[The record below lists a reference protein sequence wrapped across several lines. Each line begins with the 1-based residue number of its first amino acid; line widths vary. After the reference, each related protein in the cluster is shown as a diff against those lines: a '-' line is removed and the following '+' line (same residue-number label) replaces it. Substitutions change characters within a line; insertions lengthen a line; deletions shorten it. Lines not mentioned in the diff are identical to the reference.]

1 MLELQVQ
8 VNHPLKT
15 FNSFGFA
22 VSADYLVT
30 IKKETLLREAM
41 AYARAKNLSLVVL
54 GEGSNVV
61 FRQNISGL
69 VLKMAITG
77 IEIVEQNESSVL
89 VKVGAGENW
98 HEFILWCLQNNYYGL
113 ENLSLIP
120 GAVGAAPIQNIG
132 AYGVEQNKCFESL
145 QALNRSTGETVI
157 FKNSDCEFGYR
168 DSVFKGK
175 FLDQFIITRVS
186 YRLRKLADTQTEYG
200 AIKDELA
207 KMKADPK
214 DPKAVSKAVCNIRR
228 SKLPAPDLIGNA
240 GSFFKN
246 PVVDAVTFEQLRAKY
261 NGLIA
266 YPQDRGMVKLAAG
279 WMIEFCGWKGF
290 REGDVGVHADQA
302 LVLVNY
308 GEGLGSELIELAARI
323 QRSVHNK
330 FGIDL
335 EFEPRIYP
343 AL

>member
-1 MLELQVQ
+1 MLESQVQ
-8 VNHPLKT
+8 ANHPLKS

-22 VSADYLVT
+22 VLADYLVT
-30 IKKETLLREAM
+30 IKDETHLREALD
-41 AYARAKNLSLVVL
+41 YARAKELSLVVL

-61 FRQNISGL
+61 FRQNINAL

-77 IEIVEQNESSVL
+77 IQIIEENESSVL
-89 VKVGAGENW
+89 VQVGAGENW
-98 HEFILWCLQNNYYGL
+98 HQFILWCLQNNYYGL

-132 AYGVEQNKCFESL
+132 AYGVEQNKCFDCLE
-145 QALNRSTGETVI
+145 AVNRLTGEIVV
-157 FKNSDCEFGYR
+157 FNNSNCEFGYR

-175 FLDQFIITRVS
+175 FLDQFIITQVS
-186 YRLRKLADTQTEYG
+186 YRLNKQADTQTAYG

-207 KMKADPK
+207 AMNADPN
-214 DPKAVSKAVCNIRR
+214 DPKAVSRAVCNIRR
-228 SKLPAPDLIGNA
+228 SKLPSPKVIGNA

-246 PVVDAVTFEQLRAKY
+246 PVVDARTFKQLKSQYQA
-261 NGLIA
+261 LVA
-266 YPQDRGMVKLAAG
+266 YPQDHGMVKLAAG

-308 GEGLGSELIELAARI
+308 GDGLGTELIELAARI
-323 QRSVHNK
+323 QRSVHDK
-330 FGIDL
+330 FGIHL
-335 EFEPRIYP
+335 EIEPRIYP